1 MRLYLAYG
9 LALPSGTNPKMTTP
23 IIGKAGGGPIRA
35 NTPYVV
41 GEDGPEVIVPR
52 SPGFVIPN
60 GAAMNININV
70 AGATMDTVR
79 ATSRQQAMIAFGNVL
94 DRLGAS

>member
-1 MRLYLAYG
+1 
-9 LALPSGTNPKMTTP
+9 MTTP